1 MTDILTS
8 ARVRLRAPEPAD
20 AEAMMSWANVRDFRT
35 YLNLRYP
42 LSLAQEVAWVAGPA
56 PAYGSALFAATLVST
71 GELIGHV
78 DLRTGLPEDRVAEL
92 GISIGRTALR
102 GQGLGTEMLVLV
114 CGFGFDE
121 MDLAR
126 ISLTVHEGNERARRA
141 YERVGFVHEGTARQ
155 ALRKAGRRLDLH
167 LYGLLPGELRR
178 DAAD

>member
-1 MTDILTS
+1 MTDILTG

-20 AEAMMSWANVRDFRT
+20 AEAMIAWANAADFRT

-56 PAYGSALFAATLVST
+56 PAYGSALFAAVLVET
-71 GELIGHV
+71 GELIGNI
-78 DLRTGLPEDRVAEL
+78 DLRTGLPEERVAEL
-92 GISIGRTALR
+92 GISIGPAALR
-102 GQGLGTEMLVLV
+102 GRGLGTEMLVLA

-126 ISLTVHEGNERARRA
+126 ISLTVHDGNDRARRA

-155 ALRKAGRRLDLH
+155 AVRKGGARRDLH
-167 LYGLLPGELRR
+167 SYGLLPGELRR
-178 DAAD
+178 TADR